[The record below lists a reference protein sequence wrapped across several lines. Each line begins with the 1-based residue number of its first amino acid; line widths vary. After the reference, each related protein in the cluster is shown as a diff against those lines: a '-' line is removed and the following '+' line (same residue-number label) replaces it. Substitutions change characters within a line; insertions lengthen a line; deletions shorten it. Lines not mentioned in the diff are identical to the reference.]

1 MFVSSLSS
9 WHAIRLTFFIRCP
22 SVVFIT
28 CLALCLARTPT
39 TIPFAPYH
47 LSHISTMPNQTQP
60 TNRKM
65 QRHQHRHQRQLKQVE
80 TSTSILI
87 VFVFDSFIRLLV
99 YSSYFLVFFL
109 FFSFRSSKIFCI
121 SFHRWSSHIAR
132 VQHDTTVHFGLA
144 EIFLLFDLVVFALRI
159 SCSVHPVLVT
169 ANAIV
174 LPISCQ
180 YQHTRTIHHIGAA
193 YFIVESSFSTNT

>member
-9 WHAIRLTFFIRCP
+9 WHAIRSTFFIRCP

-87 VFVFDSFIRLLV
+87 VFVFDSSIRLPV
-99 YSSYFLVFFL
+99 YSSYFLVFFFGFFL
-109 FFSFRSSKIFCI
+109 F
-121 SFHRWSSHIAR
+121 
-132 VQHDTTVHFGLA
+132 
-144 EIFLLFDLVVFALRI
+144 
-159 SCSVHPVLVT
+159 
-169 ANAIV
+169 V
-174 LPISCQ
+174 LPKFSVF
-180 YQHTRTIHHIGAA
+180 HS
-193 YFIVESSFSTNT
+193 IVEALISREYNTIPRFTSVWLKFFCFSIWLFLHCAFLVQSIPF